1 MIELESHNF
10 ATPNKLICIIKKKK
24 KPDIV
29 CLLYCIICNPAQM
42 DQTQV

>member
-24 KPDIV
+24 TDIV